1 MAPPHESL
9 RLARTYFKLRS
20 PAELRN
26 HSRPV
31 LVQKRFVC
39 HPALESRVIPTLK
52 NKLNAYGEGRV
63 LTSHP
68 RSAARKARAKRP
80 HSSIQVEP
88 ITRPSLRDGRTAYA
102 ALSREP
108 NSFWPPSRSRN
119 SPAAAPVDATVASA
133 SA

>member
-52 NKLNAYGEGRV
+52 NKLNAY
-63 LTSHP
+63 
-68 RSAARKARAKRP
+68 AAFPAPLCPEICQNVATGGW
-80 HSSIQVEP
+80 I
-88 ITRPSLRDGRTAYA
+88 RTA
-102 ALSREP
+102 RC
-108 NSFWPPSRSRN
+108 RN
-119 SPAAAPVDATVASA
+119 
-133 SA
+133 